1 MKAAI
6 HPYKKDDLIRVD
18 AFRAPLA
25 TAFKLHIE
33 EIADFI
39 DSER

>member
-6 HPYKKDDLIRVD
+6 HPYKKDDLIRAD

-25 TAFKLHIE
+25 AAFKLHVE
-33 EIADFI
+33 EIADF
-39 DSER
+39 SENER